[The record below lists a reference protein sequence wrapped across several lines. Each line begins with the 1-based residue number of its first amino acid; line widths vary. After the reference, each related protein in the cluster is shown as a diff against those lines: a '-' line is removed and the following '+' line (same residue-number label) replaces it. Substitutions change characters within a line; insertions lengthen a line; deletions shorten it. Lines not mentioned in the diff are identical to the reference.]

1 VTAMARRVLSTSWDA
16 AVLKTRNLLIENAGY
31 EVVTTRKGDVFLK
44 LLRDEHFDVAVVGDS
59 IVLDARVNLVTKA
72 KLLKP
77 DLPLVVL
84 VQTAA
89 EAQHL
94 HALADYLVE
103 ALRDPEE
110 LIAAVR
116 AAAGDEPSHYAASK
130 T

>member
-1 VTAMARRVLSTSWDA
+1 MAKRVLSTSWDA

-31 EVVTTRKGDVFLK
+31 EVMTTRKGDAFLK
-44 LLRDEHFDVAVVGDS
+44 LLREEHFDVAVVGDS
-59 IVLDARVNLVTKA
+59 IVLDARVNLVTRA

-84 VQTAA
+84 VRTAA
-89 EAQHL
+89 EAQHFL
-94 HALADYLVE
+94 AVADYVVE
-103 ALRDPEE
+103 ALRGPEE

-116 AAAGDEPSHYAASK
+116 AAAGDEASHYVAIK